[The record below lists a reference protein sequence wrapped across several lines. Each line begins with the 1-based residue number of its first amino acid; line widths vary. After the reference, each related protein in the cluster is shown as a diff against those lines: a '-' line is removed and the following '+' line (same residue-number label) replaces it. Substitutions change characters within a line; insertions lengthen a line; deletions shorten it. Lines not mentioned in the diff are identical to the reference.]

1 MNRKIVTLGELTLR
15 LSPFDFERFVQT
27 DKFEVI
33 FGGAEANVAI
43 ALANLGDDVRYLTK
57 LVENEMGQAALN
69 NISRFGIDTDYIVR
83 GGERLGIYYA
93 EKGVGLRSPKVIY
106 DRKSSSM
113 AKAKIEEFDWD
124 GVFKDVGLYFTT
136 GITAA
141 ISKEGRDLVQYSI
154 KEAKKRGLVVVFD
167 LNYRASLWSLDEACE
182 FYDKVLPMVDIL
194 IGVLPTRHECFKGDF
209 NHECLSQMLKEIH
222 DKYHIKYT
230 ISSIR
235 NSFSASINSLSAGMY
250 NGREYLK
257 SQTYKF
263 DIVDRI
269 GGGDAFAAGL
279 IHAYVNGYDI
289 HDALDFAIALSALKH
304 SIIGDYALF
313 TEKQVGR
320 LVSGDK
326 HMLSFS

>member
-106 DRKSSSM
+106 DRKNSSM
-113 AKAKIEEFDWD
+113 AKAKVEEFDWD
-124 GVFKDVGLYFTT
+124 GIFKDAGLYFTT

-141 ISKEGRDLVQYSI
+141 ISKEGRDLVKYSI
-154 KEAKKRGLVVVFD
+154 KEAKKRGLMVVFD
-167 LNYRASLWSLDEACE
+167 LNYRSSLWSLDEACD
-182 FYDKVLPMVDIL
+182 FYEKVLPMVDIL

-235 NSFSASINSLSAGMY
+235 DSFSASINSLAAGMY